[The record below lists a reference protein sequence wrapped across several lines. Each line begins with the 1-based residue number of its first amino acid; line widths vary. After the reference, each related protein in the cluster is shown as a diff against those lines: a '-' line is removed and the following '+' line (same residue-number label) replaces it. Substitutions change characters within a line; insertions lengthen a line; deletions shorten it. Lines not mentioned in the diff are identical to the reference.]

1 MALQPDRPELVLASG
16 SAARAKLL
24 RDAGLR
30 FRTMPLALDEEP
42 VREAIRDAGAEA
54 AEAAIALAKAKA
66 RAGSEMAPEALVI
79 GADQILVCAGHWFKK
94 PAGRAEAAEQLRMLR
109 GRTHLLATAV
119 ACVSGGRM
127 LWHNLAEARL
137 TFRDFSD
144 AALESVLEADAAAI
158 GGAVGGYRIEGPG
171 ILLCERIEGDHFTI
185 LGLPL
190 LPLLGFLRMQG
201 MLLD

>member
-16 SAARAKLL
+16 SAARVKLL
-24 RDAGLR
+24 RGAGLR
-30 FRTMPLALDEEP
+30 FRAIPVALDEEP
-42 VREAIRDAGAEA
+42 VREAARGAGAGA

-79 GADQILVCAGHWFKK
+79 GADQILVCAGHWLKK
-94 PAGRAEAAEQLRMLR
+94 PAGRAEAAAQLRMLR
-109 GRTHLLATAV
+109 GRRHHLATAV
-119 ACVSGGRM
+119 ACTQGGKM
-127 LWHNLAEARL
+127 LWHSVSEAWL

-144 AALESVLEADAAAI
+144 AALESVLEADAAAV
-158 GGAVGGYRIEGPG
+158 GSSVGGYRIEGPG
-171 ILLCERIEGDHFTI
+171 VLLCERIEGDHFTI

-201 MLLD
+201 MLLE

>member
-16 SAARAKLL
+16 SAARARLL

-30 FRTMPLALDEEP
+30 FRAMPVVLDEES
-42 VREAIRDAGAEA
+42 VREAARSAGAKA
-54 AEAAIALAKAKA
+54 GQAAIALAKAKA
-66 RAGSEMAPEALVI
+66 LAGSEMAPEALVI
-79 GADQILVCAGHWFKK
+79 GADQILVCAGHWFEK
-94 PAGRAEAAEQLRMLR
+94 PAGRAEAGEQLRMLR

-119 ACVSGGRM
+119 ACAKGGKM
-127 LWHNLAEARL
+127 LWHDVAEARL

-144 AALESVLEADAAAI
+144 AAMESVLEADAEAV
-158 GGAVGGYRIEGPG
+158 GGSVGGYRIEGPG